1 MATTAEGQAKLRKML
16 AAGMGRQQALN
27 MLTRAQKL
35 AAENAATTWDKLD
48 PEPSVANPNPTYTPK
63 EPVAPAEGWTWD
75 EERGGF
81 KPPASAEGTSI
92 TVPALGSGQMTSPN
106 GAVTTPIA
114 AAQRW
119 NVYED
124 PVYQQQLQ
132 GAQSAFNRERINA
145 LSDKER
151 ATLGINQELTD
162 RKSVAEE
169 SRRRLA
175 GNFAARGMA
184 GGRAGALSREE
195 AQMNARELRL
205 RTGLRD
211 QISELNRQFVANYGA
226 KPEDWLGT
234 TRGASAQQDAVQ
246 AAINARLAG
255 LTSVG

>member
-27 MLTRAQKL
+27 MLIGAQKK
-35 AAENAATTWDKLD
+35 TTT
-48 PEPSVANPNPTYTPK
+48 PTYTPK
-63 EPVAPAEGWTWD
+63 EPVAPAEGWQWD

-81 KPPASAEGTSI
+81 KPPAEAEGTSV
-92 TVPALGSGQMTSPN
+92 TVPESGKGQMTTPQ
-106 GAVTTPIA
+106 GVTTPIA
-114 AAQRW
+114 AAQQAQPQW